1 MIALKKPG
9 RERRRFEL
17 HANALAFGLLAKEGV
32 LANRRFEMF
41 EMTTSGEIWVTVD
54 NIPLTRARVASPR
67 ICELIPVLR
76 ARSSVDVQRALARG
90 RRPAS

>member
-67 ICELIPVLR
+67 GGG
-76 ARSSVDVQRALARG
+76 G
-90 RRPAS
+90 RRAYSLDIVGSGGARCSRRL